1 MFRKHIAIAMIPTTA
16 IIAQT
21 TGQALD
27 TLESSVEL
35 SQKTTEAWGAIWS
48 QTIFR
53 YQEASLWFA
62 LVELGMIIAGIS
74 VVYLAVTEGREA
86 IEKQSWSQLATMF
99 IWPLVVVIFLS
110 GNGAVLSQSVK
121 FVYLVGRQNVQ
132 QVLVV
137 QVGDLQIKEALAQIT
152 LSSAARNQIE
162 ALNNEC
168 ISKQDEELT
177 QCLQENG
184 QKAQD
189 IVNQAENQNNG
200 PLEKL
205 REFAGEFVGSL
216 SDFSEGGTSAVVFR
230 SIAIPLI
237 RWILGAMQWAFVNML
252 EAALLLTAA
261 FAPVAMGLSLLPFQG
276 RPIFAWLI
284 GFASLFGV
292 QLGYN
297 IIVGVAAIVIVNS
310 GGELITDVGF
320 LFLLAVFAPMLA
332 IAVSSFGGIAI
343 YRAVSRGT
351 QTIINTGS
359 TVISSA
365 AQGIAKST
373 MS

>member
-1 MFRKHIAIAMIPTTA
+1 MFATTT

-27 TLESSVEL
+27 TLETSVEL
-35 SQKTTEAWGAIWS
+35 SQKTTEAWGTVWS

-62 LVELGMIIAGIS
+62 LVELGMIIAGVS
-74 VVYLAVTEGREA
+74 VIYLAVTEGREA
-86 IEKQSWSQLATMF
+86 IEKQSWSQLVTML
-99 IWPLVVVIFLS
+99 IWPIVIVIFLS

-121 FVYLVGRQNVQ
+121 FFYLVGRWNVE
-132 QVLVV
+132 QVLAV
-137 QVGDLQIKEALAQIT
+137 QVGDLQIKDALAQIT
-152 LSSAARNQIE
+152 LSSAARNQVE

-168 ISKQDEELT
+168 ISKQDEALT

-189 IVNQAENQNNG
+189 IVAQAESQNKNS
-200 PLEKL
+200 LSKL
-205 REFAGEFVGSL
+205 REFTEGAFNNVMGYGKGEL
-216 SDFSEGGTSAVVFR
+216 NSAIFR
-230 SIAIPLI
+230 SMAIPLI
-237 RWILGAMQWAFVNML
+237 RWILSAMQWAFVNML
-252 EAALLLTAA
+252 EAALLLVAA

-276 RPIFAWLI
+276 RPIFAWLV
-284 GFASLFGV
+284 GFASLFGL

-297 IIVGVAAIVIVNS
+297 IIVGVAAVVIVNS

-320 LFLLAVFAPMLA
+320 LFLLAVFAPILA
-332 IAVSSFGGIAI
+332 TTVSISGGIATYKAI
-343 YRAVSRGT
+343 STGT
-351 QTIINTGS
+351 QTIVNTGS
-359 TVISSA
+359 AALSSTV
-365 AQGIAKST
+365 QGVARTT